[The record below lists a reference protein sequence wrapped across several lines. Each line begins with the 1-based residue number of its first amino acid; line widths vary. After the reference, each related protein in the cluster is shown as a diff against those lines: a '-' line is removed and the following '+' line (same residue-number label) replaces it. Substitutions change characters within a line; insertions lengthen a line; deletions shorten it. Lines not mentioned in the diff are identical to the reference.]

1 MTDAT
6 NPPGP
11 YTNAPLPTGPVG
23 GTPLEPVDFGTRP
36 LPVPDAHPAPTPD
49 GASSGSGSDAS
60 AKDKAAD
67 AAQAGKQAA
76 ADTAQAGKQAAA
88 DVANTATDAAKDVAR
103 QTSEQAKDLLGK
115 TRTQLN
121 EQAAT
126 QQHSLVETLR
136 DLADQLAGMADTDQ
150 DGTAVE
156 LVTQARD
163 HARHAADWLDQRD
176 PGDVVNEL
184 RELGRRR
191 PGAFLLGSAAAGV
204 LAGRLTR
211 GVAAAHS
218 DAASG
223 SAGTGAG
230 SHREAGS

>member
-6 NPPGP
+6 TPPGP
-11 YTNAPLPTGPVG
+11 YPNAPLPTGPAIE
-23 GTPLEPVDFGTRP
+23 PLPPVDFGTRP
-36 LPVPDAHPAPTPD
+36 TPVPAERPAPTAD
-49 GASSGSGSDAS
+49 GSGSDAS

-67 AAQAGKQAA
+67 AAHAGKQAA

-88 DVANTATDAAKDVAR
+88 DVANTATDAAKDVAQ
-103 QTSEQAKDLLGK
+103 QTTAQAKDLLGK

-126 QQHSLVETLR
+126 QQNSLVETLR
-136 DLADQLAGMADTDQ
+136 DLGDQLSGMADTDQ
-150 DGTAVE
+150 DGTAVQ

-163 HARHAADWLDQRD
+163 HVKQAADWLDQRD

-211 GVAAAHS
+211 GVAAVHS
-218 DAASG
+218 DGTTETPG
-223 SAGTGAG
+223 SGAG
-230 SHREAGS
+230 SHRESGS